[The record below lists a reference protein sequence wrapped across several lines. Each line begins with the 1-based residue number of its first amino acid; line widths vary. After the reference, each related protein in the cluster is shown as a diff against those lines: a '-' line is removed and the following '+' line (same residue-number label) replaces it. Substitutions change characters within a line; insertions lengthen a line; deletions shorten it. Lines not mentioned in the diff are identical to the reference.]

1 MHYESDYVLRL
12 IEQMGGLV
20 RRAIERLRIGSEAE
34 TYELADEA
42 ITLALDMEP
51 QLLHRLSPQSLV
63 SLLELN
69 NLDDRVIQLV
79 GEALL
84 LQAGA
89 LEQAGELVE
98 ASVRREQSRAV
109 LAMLDPARAN

>member
-20 RRAIERLRIGSEAE
+20 RRAIDRLRIGSEEE

-42 ITLALDMEP
+42 VGLALDMDP
-51 QLLHRLSPQSLV
+51 LILHRLSPQSLV

-79 GEALL
+79 GEALM

-89 LEQAGELVE
+89 LEQSGELVE
-98 ASVRREQSRAV
+98 ASVRRDQSRAV
-109 LAMLDPARAN
+109 LGMLDPARAN

>member
-20 RRAIERLRIGSEAE
+20 RRAVEQLRVGGEQESF
-34 TYELADEA
+34 ELADQA
-42 ITLALDMEP
+42 IGLALEIEP
-51 QLLHRLSPQSLV
+51 EVVHRLSPQSLV
-63 SLLELN
+63 ALLELN
-69 NLDDRVIQLV
+69 NLDDRVIRLV

-89 LEQAGELVE
+89 LEQSGEIVQG
-98 ASVRREQSRAV
+98 SVRRQQSRAV
-109 LAMLDPARAN
+109 LDMLDPARAN